1 MSADTSRPAGT
12 GVSER
17 LADDRRGHCS
27 SDSRPYECVIVGGGL
42 HGIHVAAR
50 LLEETEI
57 EHRQLRIVDFN
68 RELAVNF
75 RKKAT
80 QCGMMSMRSSYL
92 DHVGVHPFELEMFA
106 AQQNRTDELFET
118 YDYPHRPSLS
128 LFLDHVDYVIDTYD
142 LDDLHIRAR
151 VTGLNET
158 EDGVAIETDD
168 GIINAYRCVLA
179 IGHGNRYTRPSWT
192 AALDESTVDHVWD
205 TSFGLDDYGQ
215 TIVIGGGVTAA
226 QTALALSDR
235 GNDVT
240 LLTRSGL
247 TERTIEGDQK
257 WQRWD
262 HVRSELHSLPP
273 GTRARLHR
281 VREARYQ
288 GTVPSYLMRDVQ
300 AAVADNDISVV
311 EGTVAQVTNGRES
324 DPRLALTDGRSIQAD
339 HVALATGFESPFEHP
354 FVERIASGLELVRG
368 YAGMPVLNDQT
379 LAWNRRD
386 GTPSSVYVVGAL
398 ATGSVGPFAGNIVG
412 ARMAASQLVGSLS
425 FDGVRRSLAPVGQS
439 VSP

>member
-1 MSADTSRPAGT
+1 M
-12 GVSER
+12 
-17 LADDRRGHCS
+17 
-27 SDSRPYECVIVGGGL
+27 IVGGGL

-57 EHRQLRIVDFN
+57 EHSQLRIVDLN

-75 RKKAT
+75 REKAT
-80 QCGMMSMRSSYL
+80 QCGMASMRSSYL
-92 DHVGVHPFELEMFA
+92 DHVGVHPLELEVFA

-128 LFLDHVDYVIDTYD
+128 LFLDHVDYVIDRYD
-142 LDDLHIRAR
+142 LDDLHVRAR
-151 VTGLNET
+151 VTGLNKT
-158 EDGVAIETDD
+158 DNGVAIETDD
-168 GIINAYRCVLA
+168 GTFDAYRCVLA

-215 TIVIGGGVTAA
+215 AIIIGGGVTAA
-226 QTALALSDR
+226 QTALALSER

-247 TERTIEGDQK
+247 TERTIEGDQP

-273 GTRARLHR
+273 GTRDRLHR
-281 VREARYQ
+281 IREARYE
-288 GTVPSYLMRDVQ
+288 GTVPSYLMRDVE
-300 AAVADNDISVV
+300 AAVAENDISVV
-311 EGTVAQVTNGRES
+311 EGTVAQVTNGQES
-324 DPRLALTDGRSIQAD
+324 NPRLTLTDGRRIQAD

-354 FVERIASGLELVRG
+354 FVERIASELELARG

-412 ARMAASQLVGSLS
+412 ARMAASQLVSTVS
-425 FDGVRRSLAPVGQS
+425 FDDVRRSLAPAEQS